1 MTAVAVLVL
10 SCSGFAALAL
20 SMHRHHRDLF
30 GRPPARLR
38 KLALNLAGW
47 ALLCASVVASVIG
60 QGFSIGLTL
69 WFGIITLAALLV
81 VTSLTYA
88 PRVFTGRSMGTSR
101 DREK

>member
-1 MTAVAVLVL
+1 MTAVAVFVL
-10 SCSGFAALAL
+10 SCSGFVALAL

-30 GRPPARLR
+30 GRPPAHLR
-38 KLALNLAGW
+38 KLALNVAGW

-60 QGFSIGLTL
+60 QGVSIGFTL

-81 VTSLTYA
+81 AVSLTYV
-88 PRVFTGRSMGTSR
+88 PRVFSGRSMGTSC